1 LQKATVVGHTGRV
14 QRWTDLDWVDNDAC
28 SVARTLEI
36 VGDRWSVLVLREA
49 FLGVRRFEVMQRH
62 LGIARTVL
70 TDRLNRL
77 VEHGILRREQYSER
91 PPRSEYRLTKAGVA
105 LWPVIVALLQW
116 GNDHLPDARPNPI
129 TISHRACGEETTF
142 SLHCDHCGEP
152 VTAYDVEGHLNLA
165 ANAADGGQS

>member
-1 LQKATVVGHTGRV
+1 VKA
-14 QRWTDLDWVDNDAC
+14 WNELEWVDNDAC

-36 VGDRWSVLVLREA
+36 IGDRWSMLVLREA

-62 LGIARTVL
+62 LGIARNVL

-77 VEHGILRREQYSER
+77 VEHGILVRVPYSER
-91 PPRSEYRLTKAGVA
+91 PPRSEYRLTEAGVE
-105 LWPVIVALLQW
+105 LWPSIVALLQW
-116 GNDHLPDARPNPI
+116 GNRHLPNPDPAI

-152 VTAYDVEGHLNLA
+152 VTARDAEGHLNVA
-165 ANAADGGQS
+165 AHAADGGRS